1 MWKELS
7 CVSDVNTSDLLEME
21 PKEDLQV
28 VLMEEIPPV
37 YDSFYKLL
45 ESENINFFQPP
56 MKDNENSMADVEQWT
71 QNDLI
76 SNDIYVEIMFLMLSM

>member
-1 MWKELS
+1 MK
-7 CVSDVNTSDLLEME
+7 

-45 ESENINFFQPP
+45 ESENINIFQPA
-56 MKDNENSMADVEQWT
+56 MKDNENSMADVEQ
-71 QNDLI
+71 
-76 SNDIYVEIMFLMLSM
+76 

>member
-45 ESENINFFQPP
+45 ESENINIFQPP
-56 MKDNENSMADVEQWT
+56 MEDNENSMAHVEQWT
-71 QNDLI
+71 QNDPI
-76 SNDIYVEIMFLMLSM
+76 YNDIYVEIMFLMLSM

>member
-7 CVSDVNTSDLLEME
+7 CVSDVNTSDLLEMK

-45 ESENINFFQPP
+45 ESENINIFQPA

-71 QNDLI
+71 QNDPI
-76 SNDIYVEIMFLMLSM
+76 YNNIYVEIMFLMLSM

>member
-45 ESENINFFQPP
+45 ESENINIFQPA

-71 QNDLI
+71 QNDPI
-76 SNDIYVEIMFLMLSM
+76 YNDIYVEIMFLMLSM

>member
-45 ESENINFFQPP
+45 ESENINIFQPA

-71 QNDLI
+71 QNDPI
-76 SNDIYVEIMFLMLSM
+76 YNNIYVEIMFLMLSM